1 MSNPS
6 FSSLKIRHSHVQ
18 DGEAGGIT
26 QQIGA
31 TMVPPDA
38 IKEQTKMCRLVRF
51 KMIQSIDQSINQSIN
66 QCISTVA
73 KRQFKFEVKSYIV
86 EKTELAVA
94 NNLPTKRTYGIN
106 ANEKVMA

>member
-51 KMIQSIDQSINQSIN
+51 KMIQSIDQSINQ
-66 QCISTVA
+66 CISTVA